1 MTAVLERI
9 ALNKLQRPMQRSLR
23 PTVCQLGLYWKI
35 QGGNQSRPR
44 HPTFP
49 SSACLSHV
57 PVSFRCLLLLFFSS
71 STQDGFV
78 SDSHQ
83 LPPSSLAPRPCSS
96 SGVHTSGFYHVC
108 CCSCFPSISPT
119 GQLPPLSFFLFC
131 FSIPVCNSLSLVAL
145 ILPPTAPRNALPFLS
160 LDLFLRVQCVF
171 QSVATRLSSYTG
183 FQNHFLFALPLFFL
197 ILSLPVFCPNL
208 VLVELVYFLLSRS
221 S

>member
-9 ALNKLQRPMQRSLR
+9 ALNKLQRPCSDLCDLLFVSLDYTGR
-23 PTVCQLGLYWKI
+23 FREEISLGLVI
-35 QGGNQSRPR
+35 LLSRRLP
-44 HPTFP
+44 
-49 SSACLSHV
+49 ACLMFLSPSV
-57 PVSFRCLLLLFFSS
+57 ASFSFFSPLQPRMVS
-71 STQDGFV
+71 S

-131 FSIPVCNSLSLVAL
+131 FSIPVCNSLPLVAL

-160 LDLFLRVQCVF
+160 LDLFLRVGVF
-171 QSVATRLSSYTG
+171 SKA
-183 FQNHFLFALPLFFL
+183 
-197 ILSLPVFCPNL
+197 
-208 VLVELVYFLLSRS
+208 
-221 S
+221 